1 MKLVPQWKQDGKN
14 GRNDDYT
21 FYVDSALRT
30 TFSALCAQI
39 KNKINKDWEREN
51 HQKK

>member
-1 MKLVPQWKQDGKN
+1 MEEMMTIP
-14 GRNDDYT
+14 

-39 KNKINKDWEREN
+39 KNKINKDWERERIIKRN
-51 HQKK
+51 K